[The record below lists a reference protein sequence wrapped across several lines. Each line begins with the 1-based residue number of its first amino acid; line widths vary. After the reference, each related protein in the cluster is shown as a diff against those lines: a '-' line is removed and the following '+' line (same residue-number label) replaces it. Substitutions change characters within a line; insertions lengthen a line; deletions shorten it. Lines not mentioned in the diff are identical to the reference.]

1 MGSHL
6 SLIHTGGGMTEAPIK
21 RLFFLFYSFNHIC
34 DLCGYLQNKLWQ
46 IIILMYLLYVQYAS
60 RIVHTVQQM
69 WHKRRCSDVIP
80 SGCTLGGTHTR
91 PQCDHR
97 SWAHLFVPLC
107 ICVNAHTHGRVCSAN
122 MPLAVVCDLKS
133 NPRSSRSAAALLA
146 YVSAHAWQLNQY
158 ACHLLTS
165 LVCCWC
171 RFPFQ
176 ELFARLTATGIVP
189 AR

>member
-1 MGSHL
+1 MQLSNLLVSSGWTEWSLRPVKRCYGNNHWHWPMGSHL

-21 RLFFLFYSFNHIC
+21 RLFFLFCSFDHIC
-34 DLCGYLQNKLWQ
+34 DLCGYLQNKPWQ

-80 SGCTLGGTHTR
+80 SGCTLGGTHTW

-107 ICVNAHTHGRVCSAN
+107 VCVNAHTQGRVCSAN
-122 MPLAVVCDLKS
+122 MPLAVMCVIL
-133 NPRSSRSAAALLA
+133 NPTQEAAW
-146 YVSAHAWQLNQY
+146 VRRP
-158 ACHLLTS
+158 C
-165 LVCCWC
+165 
-171 RFPFQ
+171 
-176 ELFARLTATGIVP
+176 
-189 AR
+189 